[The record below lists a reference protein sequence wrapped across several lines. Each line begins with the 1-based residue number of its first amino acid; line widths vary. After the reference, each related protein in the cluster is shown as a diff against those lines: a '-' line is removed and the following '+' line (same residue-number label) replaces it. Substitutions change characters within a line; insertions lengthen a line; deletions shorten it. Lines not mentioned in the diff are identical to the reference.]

1 LSDPATGDGGGRL
14 DGTVRPSGR
23 RTDGDLPEY
32 SVRVSARARR
42 VRLVMSSER
51 GLEVVV
57 PRGFDRR
64 MIPGLLESRRVWIAR
79 AAARVAVRAENKRL
93 RLQADPPRLPKR
105 IVLPALEEEWDV
117 EYVERAAS
125 AGSAFSRRTPGV
137 VARERSRGLLVVSG
151 DIDEPSAA
159 KAALCRWLVRKAR
172 ARLLPRL
179 AELARRH
186 ALEYE
191 RAAVRQQRT
200 RWASCSRRG
209 TISLNARLLFLTP
222 EVVDHV
228 MLHELCHTR
237 EMNHSPRFWT
247 LLEAC
252 DPDWRAHR
260 GRLRDAGAALPTWLD
275 HELRSLDDVAL

>member
-1 LSDPATGDGGGRL
+1 M
-14 DGTVRPSGR
+14 RPPGL

-42 VRLVMSSER
+42 VRFVMTAER

-64 MIPGLLESRRVWIAR
+64 MIPGLLQSRRLLIAR

-117 EYVERAAS
+117 EYVGAAAS
-125 AGSAFSRRTPGV
+125 DGSVFPRRVPGV
-137 VARERSRGLLVVSG
+137 VVRERAPGLLVVKG

-172 ARLLPRL
+172 AGLLPRL
-179 AELARRH
+179 AELALRH

-191 RAAVRQQRT
+191 RAVVRQQRT
-200 RWASCSRRG
+200 RWASCSRRR

-228 MLHELCHTR
+228 LLHELCHTR
-237 EMNHSPRFWT
+237 EMNHSPRFWA
-247 LLEAC
+247 LLEVC

-260 GRLRDAGAALPTWLD
+260 GRLREAGRALPTWLD
-275 HELRSLDDVAL
+275 HEPRSQGDVAL